1 MAQYQKGS
9 PTYSDWSSL
18 INGMNAVCKI
28 ILSEDVAP
36 VATEIL
42 KRHIEQDIYGAYT
55 PAENGW
61 VGGQTYERRNSLLN
75 SPFHKRFVG
84 KNEILITSSARP
96 SPPVIKG
103 SVFEYRQP
111 GAFLEMIER
120 GNMGIWKK
128 GFPRPAVSNA
138 QNEINNSSEI
148 LRVIE
153 HGISIRF

>member
-1 MAQYQKGS
+1 MAQYYKGS
-9 PTYSDWSSL
+9 PTYNDWPSL
-18 INGMNAVCKI
+18 IKGINAVCKL

-42 KRHIEQDIYGAYT
+42 KRHIEHDIYGAYT
-55 PAENGW
+55 PIENGW
-61 VGGQTYERRNSLLN
+61 VGGQTYNRRGSLLT

-84 KNEILITSSARP
+84 SNEILITSSARP
-96 SPPVIKG
+96 SPPVVKG

-128 GFPRPAVSNA
+128 GFPRPAVSKA
-138 QNEINNSSEI
+138 QEEINNSSEI
-148 LRVIE
+148 LRSIE
-153 HGISIRF
+153 HGINIRF